1 MSVLALGFMGILNA
15 FWRITIPGMNR
26 ILPVFSLTEIT
37 VCADTE
43 LHENI
48 YRDVGGLWVPSD
60 CVHFY

>member
-1 MSVLALGFMGILNA
+1 
-15 FWRITIPGMNR
+15 MNR

-43 LHENI
+43 LQENI